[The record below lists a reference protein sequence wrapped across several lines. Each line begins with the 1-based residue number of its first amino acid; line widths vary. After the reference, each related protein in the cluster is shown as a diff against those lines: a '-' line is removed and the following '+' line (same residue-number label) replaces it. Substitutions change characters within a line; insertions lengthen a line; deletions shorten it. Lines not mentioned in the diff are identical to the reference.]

1 MVTKTN
7 LQLIASLDTF
17 VCGLQEEKIP
27 NQEILEVLK
36 EYTEIFEEFICYE
49 PWRIHIHTS
58 WAMSSM

>member
-17 VCGLQEEKIP
+17 VCGLQQEKIP
-27 NQEILEVLK
+27 NQEILVVLK

-49 PWRIHIHTS
+49 P
-58 WAMSSM
+58 

>member
-1 MVTKTN
+1 MVKKTN

-36 EYTEIFEEFICYE
+36 EYTAVFEEYIDYE
-49 PWRIHIHTS
+49 PWRIHIYTS
-58 WAMSSM
+58 WALS

>member
-1 MVTKTN
+1 MVTKAN

-36 EYTEIFEEFICYE
+36 EYTAVFEEYIDYA
-49 PWRIHIHTS
+49 P
-58 WAMSSM
+58 

>member
-36 EYTEIFEEFICYE
+36 EYTAVFEEYIDYE
-49 PWRIHIHTS
+49 P
-58 WAMSSM
+58 